1 MCVCVCDVV
10 KDNEGKSVAE
20 RNRENKKER
29 KSQVK
34 KSTDKHSSGTLIS
47 YPYKLDF
54 ISFQALSLLILFLIA
69 SHSGMVLNYS

>member
-1 MCVCVCDVV
+1 MRNVTALVFSYKLLKISTCVCVCVCDVV

-34 KSTDKHSSGTLIS
+34 KSTRDRSKIDRNKIKV
-47 YPYKLDF
+47 P
-54 ISFQALSLLILFLIA
+54 I
-69 SHSGMVLNYS
+69 